1 LATILRKRATL
12 TGTTLRA
19 RTNEYKAKLI
29 AAFIK
34 DALPHF
40 ETKKLRPIIDREF
53 CLENIEEAHKYMES
67 NSNIGKI
74 VLYVKIYK
82 VAFLSEND
90 DDKDEL

>member
-1 LATILRKRATL
+1 MKFQENASILL
-12 TGTTLRA
+12 SLDLFHEMSLFV
-19 RTNEYKAKLI
+19 TN
-29 AAFIK
+29 
-34 DALPHF
+34 
-40 ETKKLRPIIDREF
+40 RPIIDKEF
-53 CLENIEEAHKYMES
+53 CLDNIEEAHKYMES